1 MGCPDTY
8 RDLVRLLHVAYKM
21 DIKDWPIEKLSTVA
35 RSAIYLQS
43 EPELSW
49 KECRKLYEL
58 RDRIDQLPELDQKMG
73 YALEHSLLRYGPQDT
88 FQVSYVGNINW
99 GGLSE
104 YMQEIYA
111 ITQGHLM
118 LEVNATTDKFCI
130 SFLTLTKAETY
141 LEAFLK
147 VLEEE
152 GIPYEVGEKEASNL
166 PQIQFV

>member
-1 MGCPDTY
+1 MAGTK
-8 RDLVRLLHVAYKM
+8 RLSAMPKTNYK
-21 DIKDWPIEKLSTVA
+21 DQID
-35 RSAIYLQS
+35 
-43 EPELSW
+43 PELWESIRNFPYNMALVSVGNVYQ
-49 KECRKLYEL
+49 EAAYRKTEV
-58 RDRIDQLPELDQKMG
+58 PEGIVQKTIEISG
-73 YALEHSLLRYGPQDT
+73 TQDT
-88 FQVSYVGNINW
+88 FQVSYVGDINW

-104 YMQEIYA
+104 YMREIYA

-130 SFLTLTKAETY
+130 SFQTLTKAETY

-152 GIPYEVGEKEASNL
+152 GIPYEVGEKEPSNL